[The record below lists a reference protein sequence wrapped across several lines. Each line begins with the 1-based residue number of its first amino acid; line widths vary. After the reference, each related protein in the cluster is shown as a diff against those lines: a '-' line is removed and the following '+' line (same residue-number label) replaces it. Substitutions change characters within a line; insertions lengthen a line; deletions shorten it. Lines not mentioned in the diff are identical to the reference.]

1 MSLRLNRVYHQ
12 KFNKYARQSTSIM
25 DPTQPISLKGKD
37 AIAFDK
43 YQKRKATKK
52 EIAFCKR
59 GEEFYRTHLPK

>member
-1 MSLRLNRVYHQ
+1 
-12 KFNKYARQSTSIM
+12 M
-25 DPTQPISLKGKD
+25 DPTQPASLKGKD

>member
-1 MSLRLNRVYHQ
+1 MH
-12 KFNKYARQSTSIM
+12 
-25 DPTQPISLKGKD
+25 PTEPASLKGKD

-59 GEEFYRTHLPK
+59 GEEFYQQWLQRKSKQ